1 MAPDSVS
8 PRDARR
14 RLGKTFYMAVRGGE
28 VTAST
33 ARAVGNHP
41 LPISLCR
48 FWFALFILCQPGRA
62 GEAEG
67 RICCSKRVCLGLPA
81 ITVRVRLSSEEI
93 EADQG
98 YDLIPG
104 EEATE

>member
-1 MAPDSVS
+1 MTPDSVS
-8 PRDARR
+8 PRHARR
-14 RLGKTFYMAVRGGE
+14 QLGKTRIEAVQGGG
-28 VTAST
+28 VAKSASLSE
-33 ARAVGNHP
+33 GKHP
-41 LPISLCR
+41 LPIPPSR
-48 FWFALFILCQPGRA
+48 GRFALLTLCQPGRA

-98 YDLIPG
+98 YDLIPC